1 MHDGR
6 CERACWLP
14 LLPAH
19 AISQAAAAVAQA
31 AFDCATPLLPQTVP
45 SHSPHPTLQVA
56 AAVARAA
63 FDCGVS
69 ELVNAPEDWEE

>member
-1 MHDGR
+1 M
-6 CERACWLP
+6 
-14 LLPAH
+14 
-19 AISQAAAAVAQA
+19 AQA